1 MLICVPVSEYRGLE
15 SPVHGHFGSAPC
27 FVRVDAATLSVAPL
41 PNGDREHVHG
51 MCSPV
56 RALAGAQ
63 PDAVLVGGLGPGAL
77 NGLRQAGIRVYRAP
91 AGSVEQAVRQFNA
104 GQLEELVDV
113 ATCAGHGAPAGGCA
127 GGH

>member
-1 MLICVPVSEYRGLE
+1 MNICIPVTEYRGLA
-15 SPVHGHFGSAPC
+15 SLVHGHFGSAPC
-27 FVRVDAATLSVAPL
+27 FVRVDPATLAVEPL
-41 PNGDREHVHG
+41 PNEDREHVHG

-56 RALAGAQ
+56 RALAGAK
-63 PDAVLVGGLGPGAL
+63 PDAVLVGGLGTGAL

-91 AGSVEQAVRQFNA
+91 AGTVEQAVRLFNA

-113 ATCAGHGAPAGGCA
+113 ATCAGHGSPAGGCA